1 MFDYDWGMDMK
12 ELDER
17 ELREDSHTLIH
28 RILKKIRECERYN
41 IDYDVYLNRSDFVDA
56 VDILDCCLKNK
67 DSKYI
72 ARRE

>member
-12 ELDER
+12 EYDER

-41 IDYDVYLNRSDFVDA
+41 IDYDVYLNRVDFLIALDV
-56 VDILDCCLKNK
+56 LDCCLKNK
-67 DSKYI
+67 DSKNI
-72 ARRE
+72 ARKK